1 MSGKGKSMGKAK
13 SGPEANNENCS
24 GDDEDRNV
32 VGEFTHLKNR
42 LEEVKDCRTRLNAL
56 LMASGDRL
64 TRYEDEV
71 KQLRLKLSKSE
82 QMNWNC
88 NLILTQYE
96 GDVSRLKKELAERDH
111 KLAELDGLKL
121 ELAEKDHKLAELD
134 GLKLELAE
142 SRKRARNDHIKI
154 ASRVM
159 PPVTVV
165 MPPVG
170 AAQQQDG

>member
-121 ELAEKDHKLAELD
+121 ELAE
-134 GLKLELAE
+134 
-142 SRKRARNDHIKI
+142 SRKRARNDRIKI